1 MLRIIIF
8 SIAGSFLFHQVLAKQ
23 KCSPWAVQ
31 SNCSA
36 IGPACICKAHF
47 TIDGLF
53 SCEKRTLANGV
64 CLTQGS
70 DNDSAV
76 YGYCPYTTEI
86 DGKLDVVDYGN
97 IYFPRARTVQPD
109 ELNDLVCGSLNRQDI
124 LCSRCKPGYGPA
136 VHAFGFMCA
145 DCDEHFSGWGLY
157 LFLQLFPLTVFYAI
171 VIIFHVQAASPPLIS
186 FVLICQAYQQT
197 ERSNVFV
204 RTHIEKFAHPILI
217 KIAQTLCGFWN
228 LDFFRHVIPPF
239 CVDSRLNNLHALWL
253 DFISAYY
260 PLLLIFITY
269 VAIELHARN
278 FKPIVILW
286 RPFHKCCVRIRR
298 GLDPK
303 SSIINAFATFLVLSI
318 GKIIFLSA
326 HSVYTTGVHPLK
338 MEYGAYRAALYYD
351 PKLSVKDPYFTYL
364 HAIPVVNLFLFAFLP
379 TIFLCCYPTRIFRK
393 VLKCFRMDRT
403 SLLIFLDMFQG
414 HFKDGTDGSCDYR
427 ALSGIYIILQVL
439 ITMVFSSTFSRIG
452 APEVEHY
459 FLPTVLFLTAILFS
473 NTHPYKIKW
482 NNYLTVI
489 NFILMLIIVSG
500 FILIPMGINIESDLG
515 YKRNILILNIILIV
529 PHIVLYSY
537 ALYKVAKNLGITNYL
552 RVVLM
557 MPITKVKMFCF
568 LKTRRIDYEQLQ
580 GQCEESLPHRLEN
593 PQFYQ

>member
-1 MLRIIIF
+1 MLRIIIV

-31 SNCSA
+31 SNCSE
-36 IGPACICKAHF
+36 IGPACICKADY
-47 TIDGLF
+47 IIEDLF
-53 SCEKRTLANGV
+53 SCKKRTLANGV
-64 CLTQGS
+64 CLTQGRS
-70 DNDSAV
+70 NDSAV

-97 IYFPRARTVQPD
+97 NNFPRARTVQLD
-109 ELNDLVCGSLNRQDI
+109 ELNDLMCGSLNRQDI

-145 DCDEHFSGWGLY
+145 DCNEQFSGWGLY

-186 FVLICQAYQQT
+186 FVLLCQAYQQT

-204 RTHIEKFAHPILI
+204 RTYIEKFAHPILI

-228 LDFFRHVIPPF
+228 LDYFRHIIPPF

-269 VAIELHARN
+269 IAIELHARN

-326 HSVYTTGVHPLK
+326 HSVYTTSIHLFHGNGT
-338 MEYGAYRAALYYD
+338 YGIALYYN
-351 PKLSVKDPYFTYL
+351 PELSVKDPYYTYL
-364 HAIPVVNLFLFAFLP
+364 CAIPVA
-379 TIFLCCYPTRIFRK
+379 
-393 VLKCFRMDRT
+393 
-403 SLLIFLDMFQG
+403 S
-414 HFKDGTDGSCDYR
+414 
-427 ALSGIYIILQVL
+427 
-439 ITMVFSSTFSRIG
+439 
-452 APEVEHY
+452 
-459 FLPTVLFLTAILFS
+459 
-473 NTHPYKIKW
+473 
-482 NNYLTVI
+482 
-489 NFILMLIIVSG
+489 
-500 FILIPMGINIESDLG
+500 
-515 YKRNILILNIILIV
+515 
-529 PHIVLYSY
+529 
-537 ALYKVAKNLGITNYL
+537 
-552 RVVLM
+552 
-557 MPITKVKMFCF
+557 
-568 LKTRRIDYEQLQ
+568 
-580 GQCEESLPHRLEN
+580 
-593 PQFYQ
+593 

>member
-1 MLRIIIF
+1 MEF
-8 SIAGSFLFHQVLAKQ
+8 
-23 KCSPWAVQ
+23 
-31 SNCSA
+31 
-36 IGPACICKAHF
+36 
-47 TIDGLF
+47 GLF
-53 SCEKRTLANGV
+53 PSYH
-64 CLTQGS
+64 S
-70 DNDSAV
+70 S
-76 YGYCPYTTEI
+76 I
-86 DGKLDVVDYGN
+86 
-97 IYFPRARTVQPD
+97 
-109 ELNDLVCGSLNRQDI
+109 
-124 LCSRCKPGYGPA
+124 
-136 VHAFGFMCA
+136 
-145 DCDEHFSGWGLY
+145 
-157 LFLQLFPLTVFYAI
+157 
-171 VIIFHVQAASPPLIS
+171 
-186 FVLICQAYQQT
+186 
-197 ERSNVFV
+197 
-204 RTHIEKFAHPILI
+204 
-217 KIAQTLCGFWN
+217 
-228 LDFFRHVIPPF
+228 

-298 GLDPK
+298 GLDPQ

-338 MEYGAYRAALYYD
+338 MEYGAYRAGLYYD
-351 PKLSVKDPYFTYL
+351 PKLSLEDPYFKYL
-364 HAIPVVNLFLFAFLP
+364 YAIPVVNLFLFAFLP
-379 TIFLCCYPTRIFRK
+379 TVFLCFYPTRIFRK
-393 VLKCFRMDRT
+393 VLKCFRLDRT

-414 HFKDGTDGSCDYR
+414 HFNNGTDGNRDYR

-439 ITMVFSSTFSRIG
+439 ITIVFTSTFSRIRG
-452 APEVEHY
+452 PELDDY
-459 FLPTVLFLTAILFS
+459 YLLTALFLTAILFS
-473 NTHPYKIKW
+473 ITHPYKKKW

-500 FILIPMGINIESDLG
+500 FTLIPWGIDSGPVYTINI
-515 YKRNILILNIILIV
+515 YILNIILIL

-537 ALYKVAKNLGITNYL
+537 ALYKAAKNLGITNYL

-557 MPITKVKMFCF
+557 MPITKICF
-568 LKTRRIDYEQLQ
+568 LKTRRNDYEQLQ

>member
-8 SIAGSFLFHQVLAKQ
+8 SIVGSFLFHQVLAKQ

-36 IGPACICKAHF
+36 IGPACICEANI
-47 TIDGLF
+47 TIEGLF
-53 SCEKRTLANGV
+53 SCNGRTLANGV
-64 CLTQGS
+64 CLTQGRS
-70 DNDSAV
+70 NDSAV
-76 YGYCPYTTEI
+76 YGYCPYTTKI
-86 DGKLDVVDYGN
+86 DGKLDIMDYGN
-97 IYFPRARTVQPD
+97 IYFPRARTVQPY
-109 ELNDLVCGSLNRQDI
+109 ELNDLMCGSLNRQDI

-145 DCDEHFSGWGLY
+145 DCDEQFSGWGLY

-171 VIIFHVQAASPPLIS
+171 VIIFHVQAAFPPLIS
-186 FVLICQAYQQT
+186 FVLLCQTYQQT

-204 RTHIEKFAHPILI
+204 RTSIEKFAHPILI

-228 LDFFRHVIPPF
+228 LDFFRHIIPPF

-269 VAIELHARN
+269 VVIELHARN

-286 RPFHKCCVRIRR
+286 TPFHKCCVRIRR

-303 SSIINAFATFLVLSI
+303 SSIINAFSTFLVLSI

-326 HSVYTTGVHPLK
+326 HSVYRTGVHPV

-351 PKLSVKDPYFTYL
+351 PKLSLEDPYFKYL
-364 HAIPVVNLFLFAFLP
+364 YAIPVVNLFLFAFLP
-379 TIFLCCYPTRIFRK
+379 TIFLCFYPTRIFRK
-393 VLKCFRMDRT
+393 MLKCFRLDRI

-414 HFKDGTDGSCDYR
+414 HFKDGTDGSRDYR
-427 ALSGIYIILQVL
+427 ALSGIYIILQVC
-439 ITMVFSSTFSRIG
+439 IAMVFASTSSKIG
-452 APEVEHY
+452 GPELDDY
-459 FLPTVLFLTAILFS
+459 YLPTALFLTAILFS
-473 NTHPYKIKW
+473 FTHPYKKKW

-489 NFILMLIIVSG
+489 NFILILIIVSG
-500 FILIPMGINIESDLG
+500 FTLIPWGIDPGPE

-537 ALYKVAKNLGITNYL
+537 AVYKAAKNLGITNYL

-557 MPITKVKMFCF
+557 MPIPKIKMLCF
-568 LKTRRIDYEQLQ
+568 LKPRQIDYEQLQ